1 MKEPELFLRE
11 KDKLRLLEIAD
22 EYLPDISIWAYGSR
36 VTGNAHESS
45 DLDIVLRS
53 TDLKPI
59 PIEAFSDFI
68 DAIKESNI
76 PILIY
81 VFDWARLPESFHEGI
96 LEAYV
101 VLR

>member
-1 MKEPELFLRE
+1 MKQPELFLRE

-53 TDLKPI
+53 VDLKHI
-59 PIEAFSDFI
+59 PIGAFADFI
-68 DAIKESNI
+68 DALKESNI
-76 PILIY
+76 PILID

-101 VLR
+101 VLS